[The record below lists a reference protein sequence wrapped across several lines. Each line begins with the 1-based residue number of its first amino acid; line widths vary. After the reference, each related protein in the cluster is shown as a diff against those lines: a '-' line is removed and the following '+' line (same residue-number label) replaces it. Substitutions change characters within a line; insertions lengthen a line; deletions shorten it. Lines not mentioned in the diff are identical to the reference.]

1 MNDGITFLF
10 VSKELYLDFVIFLFF
25 FSLFLQKIHTM
36 PFEVGN
42 NIVGLIPGKHYN
54 TSNDRIVLIGA
65 HWDTFGVSPGLND
78 NGSGVASLLEVPTNV
93 LLTTLLST
101 KSCIS
106 EYLKK
111 GILNKREYLGPV
123 WLADVWP
130 ADDIPFSSIFTYF

>member
-10 VSKELYLDFVIFLFF
+10 VSKELYFDFVIFLFF

-93 LLTTLLST
+93 LLTTLLSA
-101 KSCIS
+101 KLCIS
-106 EYLKK
+106 EY
-111 GILNKREYLGPV
+111 
-123 WLADVWP
+123 
-130 ADDIPFSSIFTYF
+130 

>member
-1 MNDGITFLF
+1 MILLF
-10 VSKELYLDFVIFLFF
+10 S
-25 FSLFLQKIHTM
+25 FSSSLSFLQKIHTM

-93 LLTTLLST
+93 LLTTLLSA

-106 EYLKK
+106 EY
-111 GILNKREYLGPV
+111 
-123 WLADVWP
+123 
-130 ADDIPFSSIFTYF
+130 

>member
-10 VSKELYLDFVIFLFF
+10 VSKELYFDFVIFLFF

-93 LLTTLLST
+93 LLTAT
-101 KSCIS
+101 
-106 EYLKK
+106 YYGHFWFQKK
-111 GILNKREYLGPV
+111 RPFCKKCKIFSLFSIKILML
-123 WLADVWP
+123 W
-130 ADDIPFSSIFTYF
+130 TYRNLPILY